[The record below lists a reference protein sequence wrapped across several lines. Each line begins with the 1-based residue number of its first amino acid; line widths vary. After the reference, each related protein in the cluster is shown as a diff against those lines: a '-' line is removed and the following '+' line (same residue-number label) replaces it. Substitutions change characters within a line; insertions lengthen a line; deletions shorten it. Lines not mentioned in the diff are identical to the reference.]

1 MGGGV
6 LYQKQISSDGFK
18 KSSKWGEKQKK
29 EGIQNLLTGK
39 IAKLHTQNCT
49 QNTQKLP

>member
-1 MGGGV
+1 MGR
-6 LYQKQISSDGFK
+6 KA
-18 KSSKWGEKQKK
+18 KK

-49 QNTQKLP
+49 QNAQKLP